1 MKTVKWRKCRR
12 SWKHSLSNNFWVFGA
27 KHDRPAQ
34 TVADHTMRKML
45 HGSCQVID
53 SMALWGRLVEV
64 RVNIKKVLLVDD
76 DEYVRRIAAMSLR
89 KLGGFEVQLA
99 GSGAEG
105 LVMAEQLLPDLILL
119 DIVMPGLDGIVT
131 ITELKKSPRAK
142 MIPVIFLTGVRE
154 LTPPERV
161 RELGA
166 LDVIYKPIDPLRLPS
181 QALEIVAA
189 SRKR

>member
-1 MKTVKWRKCRR
+1 M
-12 SWKHSLSNNFWVFGA
+12 
-27 KHDRPAQ
+27 
-34 TVADHTMRKML
+34 
-45 HGSCQVID
+45 
-53 SMALWGRLVEV
+53 
-64 RVNIKKVLLVDD
+64 NIKKVLLVDD

-105 LVMAEQLLPDLILL
+105 LVMAERLLPDLILL
-119 DIVMPGLDGIVT
+119 DIIMPGLDGIVT
-131 ITELKKSPRAK
+131 ITELKKSPRAR
-142 MIPVIFLTGVRE
+142 MIPVIFLTGARE
-154 LTPPERV
+154 LTPPERI